1 LGFLFYIRS
10 YRLKEG
16 LDFFTVWIR
25 SRDPLGV
32 QIEREK
38 KMNVKLTFDAINEID
53 TSKLSREEL
62 EKQILRLKVLVEK
75 LLLEKEN

>member
-1 LGFLFYIRS
+1 MFYIRS